1 MAKVINSVK
10 KYTLDADDSSI
21 VYEYVVVYTDGT
33 LSTVPLNTGNKDYRQ
48 ILAWVDA
55 GNTIAEAD

>member
-10 KYTLDADDSSI
+10 KYTLNADDSSI
-21 VYEYVVVYTDGT
+21 VYEYLVIYTDGIAA
-33 LSTVPLNTGNKDYRQ
+33 TVPLNTGNKDYRQ